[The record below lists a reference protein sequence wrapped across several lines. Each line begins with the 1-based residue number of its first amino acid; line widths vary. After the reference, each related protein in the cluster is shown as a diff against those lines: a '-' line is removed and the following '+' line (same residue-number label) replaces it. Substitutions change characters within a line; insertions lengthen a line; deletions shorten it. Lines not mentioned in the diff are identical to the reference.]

1 LAGLSVGRAARPV
14 RPIDLRARPV
24 RVKRA
29 LTGGHGK
36 SDLPCPRWL
45 PRRPP
50 RRRGSGRRRV
60 AGRGRNGT
68 YRTSGADAMARTGCR
83 ALTLW
88 ATTGRRARTGRTD
101 GRRCRLCKRFCG
113 RGRKRQVWV
122 CGRGR
127 FGQYSYVGADA
138 TAGIVMRART

>member
-1 LAGLSVGRAARPV
+1 VGRAARPV

-50 RRRGSGRRRV
+50 RRRGSGR
-60 AGRGRNGT
+60 GCNGT
-68 YRTSGADAMARTGCR
+68 YGMSGVDPVGDNGKAGADGKD
-83 ALTLW
+83 
-88 ATTGRRARTGRTD
+88 GRARTRIAQMI
-101 GRRCRLCKRFCG
+101 L
-113 RGRKRQVWV
+113 W
-122 CGRGR
+122 
-127 FGQYSYVGADA
+127 
-138 TAGIVMRART
+138 ARTEAAGTGM